1 METLARG
8 FFRLRSPLEMESL
21 LLLPRGQD
29 GDKVTVVPNG
39 FPEIQGLQ
47 ELGFVG
53 FAQSCELSNL
63 PYVNFCITVVMV
75 VGSIKF

>member
-8 FFRLRSPLEMESL
+8 IFRLHSPLEMESL
-21 LLLPRGQD
+21 LLLPTGQD

-53 FAQSCELSNL
+53 FVQSCELANL
-63 PYVNFCITVVMV
+63 P
-75 VGSIKF
+75 